1 MSMFLE
7 SKKKGDR
14 FFYIPSFLLGVL
26 SVALLFGVMYS
37 IMSATTTLQ
46 MRSQGELTNKIK
58 LIEPVNAAEIYPEF
72 ICGCCGRPLD
82 PVNPCCGDM
91 KQKINYIDQ
100 QIEAGLSK
108 DEIMIAAV
116 KEFGLASL
124 AKEGTEQEIKN
135 ILIDQAPVDAPKIIF
150 EQTSYDFGQVS
161 QADGIVFT
169 YFPIK
174 NKGESN
180 LVIDKLSTSC
190 GCTLASIV
198 YQGEEG
204 PTFTMPGHGKENPAN
219 WSVAIAPG
227 DEAQLKIYYDPNTHG
242 EQKEDVLPVTRTISI
257 FSNDPVEFEK
267 QVRIDL
273 NQTP

>member
-1 MSMFLE
+1 MFTALIVVLLVLVIWLVLKKLNSYKNEPVVSLNLGLEEKKREKRMSAI
-7 SKKKGDR
+7 R
-14 FFYIPSFLLGVL
+14 NQ
-26 SVALLFGVMYS
+26 VALRRALDKGIDPNSY
-37 IMSATTTLQ
+37 T
-46 MRSQGELTNKIK
+46 
-58 LIEPVNAAEIYPEF
+58 IEQLVEQYKEDTAEE
-72 ICGCCGRPLD
+72 G
-82 PVNPCCGDM
+82 
-91 KQKINYIDQ
+91 IN
-100 QIEAGLSK
+100 
-108 DEIMIAAV
+108 AAV

-219 WSVAIAPG
+219 WSVEIAPG